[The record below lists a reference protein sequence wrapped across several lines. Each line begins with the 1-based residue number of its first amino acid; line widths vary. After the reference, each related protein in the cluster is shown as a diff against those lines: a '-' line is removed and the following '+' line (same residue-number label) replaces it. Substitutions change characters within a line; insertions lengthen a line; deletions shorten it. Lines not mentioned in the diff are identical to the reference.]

1 MGFRCP
7 NCNTDFG
14 IGENAKKNLAEHFMK
29 NPLCAA
35 EAYVYTDLWRMAIGL
50 PKKEGKESKQQK
62 PTKQRSYS
70 KISEKHFFVKQ
81 NLATNQDGSDT
92 VVCNRCGLKAKRFG
106 SSFKFDMR
114 SIRKIENCI
123 D

>member
-14 IGENAKKNLAEHFMK
+14 IDENAKKNLAEHFMK

-35 EAYVYTDLWRMAIGL
+35 DAYVHTDLWRIAVGL
-50 PKKEGKESKQQK
+50 PKKKGKKSKQQEHT
-62 PTKQRSYS
+62 TKRRYS
-70 KISEKHFFVKQ
+70 KISERHFWVKQ
-81 NLATNQDGSDT
+81 NLVTNKDGSDT

-106 SSFKFDMR
+106 SSFEFDMR